1 MTDAETRTAPEPP
14 RAAVDYFGGA
24 LPVARR
30 YAELLA
36 GAGTQRGLLGP
47 REVPRLWE
55 RHLLNCA
62 VVQEAVPPGVSV
74 ADVGSGAGL
83 PGIVIALLRA
93 DVSMTLVEPLL
104 RRSRFLDEVVSDLGL
119 GNVKVVRAR
128 AEELHGELTVD
139 VAIAR
144 AVAPL
149 DKLARWCLPLLR
161 PGGTLLALKG
171 ESAAVELARTRAAV
185 VRAGAGE
192 VSLKEYGRGIVEPA
206 TRVVVVERGG
216 DIGQSGSG
224 RRRRK

>member
-1 MTDAETRTAPEPP
+1 M
-14 RAAVDYFGGA
+14 
-24 LPVARR
+24 ARR

-139 VAIAR
+139 VAMAR

-171 ESAAVELARTRAAV
+171 ESAADELARTRAAV

>member
-1 MTDAETRTAPEPP
+1 M
-14 RAAVDYFGGA
+14 
-24 LPVARR
+24 PVARR

-171 ESAAVELARTRAAV
+171 ESAADELARTRAAV

>member
-1 MTDAETRTAPEPP
+1 M
-14 RAAVDYFGGA
+14 
-24 LPVARR
+24 ARR